1 VRELRI
7 ENCKLKIEN
16 CYRPTSAQGFS
27 NFQFAIFK
35 FQWLN
40 FRGQTLEM
48 SKSRSP
54 LVIIFIT
61 IFIDLVG
68 FGIVIPVLPLYAE
81 RYGAS
86 EATVGVLLAIYSAM
100 QFIFAPILGKLS
112 DRIGRRPVLLVS
124 LIGTSM
130 GFLIMGLAP
139 RMPVGFALLG
149 MAPTLVWLFIA
160 RIIDGISGGNISTAQ
175 AYIADVTPP
184 EQRSR
189 GMGLIGA
196 AFGLGFIFGPA
207 IGGLMSHISAEAP
220 FFFASAMA
228 AANATALYFLLPESL
243 SHEHRS
249 QAQGRV
255 TVAQIFAQAGDWHL
269 KAIMATYFFGTV
281 AFAMLTA
288 TYALFANHRFNFDAI
303 HTGYMFT
310 YVGVLGAVI
319 QGGLLGRLVKM
330 FGEKPLAIVGTAVF
344 AASVFALPS
353 TATLT
358 TLLLAS
364 TGIAIGNSLMTPT
377 LNGLASK
384 SVSAAWQGRMLGVM
398 ASVASLARII
408 GPVLG
413 GWLLS
418 LDADPAGHYGRSP
431 YWTSAAIMLM
441 AFALA
446 MTIRAHS

>member
-1 VRELRI
+1 M
-7 ENCKLKIEN
+7 
-16 CYRPTSAQGFS
+16 P
-27 NFQFAIFK
+27 
-35 FQWLN
+35 
-40 FRGQTLEM
+40 
-48 SKSRSP
+48 KSRSP

-86 EATVGVLLAIYSAM
+86 EATVGILLAIYSAM
-100 QFIFAPILGKLS
+100 QFLFAPILGKLS
-112 DRIGRRPVLLVS
+112 DRVGRRPVLLAS
-124 LIGTSM
+124 LIGTSI

-139 RMPVGFALLG
+139 QMPVGFALLG

-175 AYIADVTPP
+175 AYIADVTSA
-184 EQRSR
+184 EERSK

-207 IGGLMSHISAEAP
+207 IGGVMSHISAEAP

-243 SHEHRS
+243 PHEHR
-249 QAQGRV
+249 AEARRRV
-255 TVAQIFAQAGDWHL
+255 SVSEIFEQSGGWHL
-269 KAIMATYFFGTV
+269 KAIIATYFFATIS
-281 AFAMLTA
+281 FAMLTA

-310 YVGVLGAVI
+310 YVGVLGAII
-319 QGGLLGRLVKM
+319 QGGLLGRLVKA
-330 FGEKPLAIVGTAVF
+330 FGERMLAVSGTAIF
-344 AASVFALPS
+344 AASIFALPL
-353 TATLT
+353 TTNLATL
-358 TLLLAS
+358 LVAS
-364 TGIAIGNSLMTPT
+364 TGIAIGNSLMTPS

-384 SVSAAWQGRMLGVM
+384 SVGAAWQGRMLGVM
-398 ASVASLARII
+398 SSVASLARII

-418 LDADPAGHYGRSP
+418 RDPSAGSLYGRRP
-431 YWTSAAIMLM
+431 YWASGAIMLV
-441 AFALA
+441 ALGIA
-446 MTIRAHS
+446 IAIRSNAGVTKEEEVVVIRET

>member
-1 VRELRI
+1 MPNR
-7 ENCKLKIEN
+7 
-16 CYRPTSAQGFS
+16 
-27 NFQFAIFK
+27 
-35 FQWLN
+35 
-40 FRGQTLEM
+40 
-48 SKSRSP
+48 RSP

-86 EATVGVLLAIYSAM
+86 EATVGILLAIYSAM
-100 QFIFAPILGKLS
+100 QFMFSPILGKLS
-112 DRIGRRPVLLVS
+112 DRVGRRPVLLGS
-124 LIGTSM
+124 LIGTSI

-139 RMPVGFALLG
+139 KMPVGFALLG

-160 RIIDGISGGNISTAQ
+160 RIIDGVSGGNISTAQ
-175 AYIADVTPP
+175 AYIADVTSP
-184 EQRSR
+184 EERSK

-207 IGGLMSHISAEAP
+207 IGGLMSHVSAEAP
-220 FFFASAMA
+220 FFFASVMA

-243 SHEHRS
+243 SHEHR
-249 QAQGRV
+249 AEARRRV
-255 TVAQIFAQAGDWHL
+255 TLSEMFAQSGGFRL
-269 KAIMATYFFGTV
+269 KAIMATYFFATI

-310 YVGVLGAVI
+310 YVGVLGAII

-330 FGEKPLAIVGTAVF
+330 FGEKTLAVSGTAIF
-344 AASVFALPS
+344 ALSMFALPM

-358 TLLLAS
+358 TLLAAS
-364 TGIAIGNSLMTPT
+364 SGIAIGNSLMTPS

-418 LDADPAGHYGRSP
+418 RDAESSHYGRSP
-431 YWTSAAIMLM
+431 YWTSGAIMLL
-441 AFALA
+441 ALGLA
-446 MTIRAHS
+446 ITLHSKTGAASSDAVAVEHEQERHEVT

>member
-1 VRELRI
+1 M
-7 ENCKLKIEN
+7 
-16 CYRPTSAQGFS
+16 A
-27 NFQFAIFK
+27 
-35 FQWLN
+35 
-40 FRGQTLEM
+40 
-48 SKSRSP
+48 KSRSP

-86 EATVGVLLAIYSAM
+86 ETTVGILLAVYSAM
-100 QFIFAPILGKLS
+100 QFVFAPILGKLS
-112 DRIGRRPVLLVS
+112 DRVGRRPVLLVS
-124 LIGTSM
+124 LLGTSA
-130 GFLIMGLAP
+130 GFLLMGLAP
-139 RMPVGFALLG
+139 KMPVGFALLG

-207 IGGLMSHISAEAP
+207 IGGLMSHVSPEAP

-249 QAQGRV
+249 EARRRV
-255 TVAQIFAQAGDWHL
+255 TLSQIFEQAGSWHL
-269 KAIMATYFFGTV
+269 KAIMATYFFATV
-281 AFAMLTA
+281 SFAMLTA
-288 TYALFANHRFNFDAI
+288 TYALFANRRFNFDAT

-310 YVGVLGAVI
+310 YVGVLGAII
-319 QGGLLGRLVKM
+319 QGGLLGRLVKL
-330 FGEKPLAIVGTAVF
+330 FGEKMLAVAGTAIF
-344 AASVFALPS
+344 AVSMFALPLS
-353 TATLT
+353 ATLT

-364 TGIAIGNSLMTPT
+364 TGVAIGNSLMTPT

-384 SVSAAWQGRMLGVM
+384 SVNAAWQGRILGVM

-418 LDADPAGHYGRSP
+418 RDANEALHYGRSP
-431 YWTSAAIMLM
+431 YWTSGAIMLV
-441 AFALA
+441 AFGLA
-446 MTIRAHS
+446 ITLRSKSEAASSEDVPVAGERERV

>member
-1 VRELRI
+1 M
-7 ENCKLKIEN
+7 
-16 CYRPTSAQGFS
+16 P
-27 NFQFAIFK
+27 
-35 FQWLN
+35 
-40 FRGQTLEM
+40 
-48 SKSRSP
+48 KSRSP

-112 DRIGRRPVLLVS
+112 DRVGRRPVLLVS
-124 LIGTSM
+124 LIGTSI

-139 RMPVGFALLG
+139 KMPFGFALLG
-149 MAPTLVWLFIA
+149 MAPALVWLFIA

-184 EQRSR
+184 EHRSR

-207 IGGLMSHISAEAP
+207 IGGLMSHVSPEAP

-228 AANATALYFLLPESL
+228 AANATALYFFLPESL
-243 SHEHRS
+243 SHEHRT
-249 QAQGRV
+249 QAGGRV
-255 TVAQIFAQAGDWHL
+255 TISQVFERSGWHL
-269 KAIMATYFFGTV
+269 KAIMATYFFATV
-281 AFAMLTA
+281 SFAMLTA

-310 YVGVLGAVI
+310 YLGVLGAII
-319 QGGLLGRLVKM
+319 QGGLLGRLVKI
-330 FGEKPLAIVGTAVF
+330 FGEKLLAVTGTAIF
-344 AASVFALPS
+344 AVSISALPS
-353 TATLT
+353 SASLA
-358 TLLLAS
+358 TLLLGS

-384 SVSAAWQGRMLGVM
+384 SVSAAMQGRMLGVM

-418 LDADPAGHYGRSP
+418 LDANQEWHYGRSP
-431 YWTSAAIMLM
+431 YWTSGAIMLV
-441 AFALA
+441 ALGLA
-446 MTIRAHS
+446 ITLRSVHESVDGESAAVERSGAQPSE